1 MLIAETERLVIR
13 PFEPGDCDFIIRL
26 LNEPS
31 FIENIADKGVRTREQ
46 AAAYLA
52 EGPLRSY
59 RDHGHGLYLVAL
71 KDSGAP
77 IGMCGLL
84 LREQF
89 AHPDLGYAFLPE
101 YCGRGYALEAGAA
114 VLEYGRKVL
123 GMTEILA
130 IVKPGNARS
139 TALLGRLGFARAE
152 AVRMAHDP
160 EALDLYVSRPAAAAA
175 G

>member
-1 MLIAETERLVIR
+1 MLIAETERLAVR

-26 LNEPS
+26 LNDPS

-52 EGPLRSY
+52 DGPLRSY

-71 KDSGAP
+71 KASGAP

-84 LREQF
+84 RRDSL

-101 YCGRGYALEAGAA
+101 FCGRGYAFEAGAA
-114 VLEYGRKVL
+114 VLAYGREVL
-123 GMTEILA
+123 GMGEILA

-139 TALLGRLGFARAE
+139 AALLDRLGFARAGTV
-152 AVRMAHDP
+152 AMAHDP
-160 EALDLYVSRPAAAAA
+160 EPLDLFVSRPAAAAA